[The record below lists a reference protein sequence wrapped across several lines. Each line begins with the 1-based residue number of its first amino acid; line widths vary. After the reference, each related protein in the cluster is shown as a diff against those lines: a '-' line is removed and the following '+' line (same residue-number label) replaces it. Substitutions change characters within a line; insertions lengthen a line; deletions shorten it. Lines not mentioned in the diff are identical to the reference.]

1 MFSMVKKQQR
11 ITKME
16 VDVRMYQRFTE
27 LADKIQNIGT
37 VTIAVAGADDKD
49 VLIAIKMAVDMGFAK
64 AILVGKKA
72 KIMSIQEEI
81 GLHNSVEI
89 VDAENEV
96 EAAEIAVELVKNN
109 KAEVIMKG
117 MVNTS
122 DFLRAV
128 LKKLRKGKLLSHLA
142 AFEIPGEPKI
152 VFHTDGGMNISPD
165 LDDKKEILKNAV
177 EIMKKLG
184 YKKIN
189 IACLAAN
196 EKVDDK
202 APATIDAR
210 ELQNSNAE
218 FPNCVIEGPIALD
231 VAISRSA
238 AEHKGLSSKI
248 TGDVDLFLVPSIEV
262 GNVLGKALIHY
273 KEAKMAG
280 IIIGATNP
288 IVLTSRAETAEGKL
302 NSIALACLA
311 GVG

>member
-1 MFSMVKKQQR
+1 
-11 ITKME
+11 
-16 VDVRMYQRFTE
+16 MYQKFTE
-27 LADKIQNIGT
+27 LMDKAQNFGT

-49 VLIAIKMAVDMGFAK
+49 VLVAIKMAIDIGFAK
-64 AILVGKKA
+64 AILVGKKTR
-72 KIMSIQEEI
+72 IISILNEI
-81 GLHNSVEI
+81 GLYNNTQIIDAADEI
-89 VDAENEV
+89 
-96 EAAEIAVELVKNN
+96 EAAEIAVELVKNK

-128 LKKLRKGKLLSHLA
+128 LKGLRKGKLLSHLA

-165 LDDKKEILKNAV
+165 LEDKKEILKNAV
-177 EIMKKLG
+177 EIMTKLG
-184 YKKIN
+184 YKRIN

-196 EKVDDK
+196 EKVDEK
-202 APATIDAR
+202 APATVDAR
-210 ELQNSNAE
+210 EIQNSAEE

-238 AEHKGLSSKI
+238 AEHKGLNSEI
-248 TGDVDLFLVPSIEV
+248 AGNVDLFLVPSIEV

-302 NSIALACLA
+302 NSIAMACLA
-311 GVG
+311 GVS

>member
-1 MFSMVKKQQR
+1 MFSMVKRKQES
-11 ITKME
+11 IEME
-16 VDVRMYQRFTE
+16 VDARVYQTFTE
-27 LADKIQNIGT
+27 LAAKMQNLGV

-49 VLIAIKMAVDMGFAK
+49 VLAAIKMAVDMGFAK
-64 AILVGKKA
+64 AILVGKHT
-72 KIMSIQEEI
+72 KILSLLEEI
-81 GLHNSVEI
+81 GLQNNIEI
-89 VDAENEV
+89 IDAADEI
-96 EAAEIAVELVKNN
+96 EAAEIAVELVKIK

-128 LKKLRKGKLLSHLA
+128 LGKLRKGKLLSHLA

-152 VFHTDGGMNISPD
+152 VFHTDGGMNIAPN
-165 LDDKKEILKNAV
+165 LEEKKEILRNAV
-177 EIMKKLG
+177 DIMRKLG
-184 YKKIN
+184 YERIN

-202 APATIDAR
+202 AAATVDAR
-210 ELQNSNAE
+210 ELQDANGE

-231 VAISRSA
+231 VAISKNA
-238 AEHKGLSSKI
+238 ASHKGLSSKI
-248 TGDVDLFLVPSIEV
+248 AGEVDLFLVPSIEV

-280 IIIGATNP
+280 IIVGASNP

-311 GVG
+311 GVS

>member
-1 MFSMVKKQQR
+1 MFSTVKRKQGS
-11 ITKME
+11 IEME
-16 VDVRMYQRFTE
+16 VDARVYQTFTE
-27 LADKIQNIGT
+27 LAAKMQNLGV

-49 VLIAIKMAVDMGFAK
+49 VLAAIKMAVDMGFAK
-64 AILVGKKA
+64 AILVGKHT
-72 KIMSIQEEI
+72 KILSLLEEI
-81 GLHNSVEI
+81 GLQNNIEI
-89 VDAENEV
+89 IDAADEI
-96 EAAEIAVELVKNN
+96 EAAEIAVELVKIK

-128 LKKLRKGKLLSHLA
+128 LGKLRKGKLLSHLA

-152 VFHTDGGMNISPD
+152 VFHTDGGMNIAPN
-165 LDDKKEILKNAV
+165 LEEKKEILRNAV
-177 EIMKKLG
+177 DIMRKLG
-184 YKKIN
+184 YERIN

-202 APATIDAR
+202 AAATVDAR
-210 ELQNSNAE
+210 ELQDANGE

-231 VAISRSA
+231 VAISKNA
-238 AEHKGLSSKI
+238 ASHKGLSSKI
-248 TGDVDLFLVPSIEV
+248 AGEVDLFLVPSIEV

-280 IIIGATNP
+280 IIVGASNP

-311 GVG
+311 GVS